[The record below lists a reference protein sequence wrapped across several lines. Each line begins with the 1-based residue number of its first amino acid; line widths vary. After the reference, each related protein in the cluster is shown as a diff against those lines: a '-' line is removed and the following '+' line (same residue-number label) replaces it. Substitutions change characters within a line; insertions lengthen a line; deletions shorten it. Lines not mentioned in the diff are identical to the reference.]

1 MFNISKADF
10 TCCHLM
16 KIVKLKI
23 FRLLGI
29 LELTIITNM
38 VIIPVRMTNNEIIY
52 YVNYLTFFTIN
63 SNLTLV

>member
-52 YVNYLTFFTIN
+52 YFHVL
-63 SNLTLV
+63 LVY